1 MPSPLHEQQ
10 SEAAARWL
18 KNNGFSV
25 VAVNVSALGS
35 RERVDAIGWR
45 HSGSALIESKVS
57 RSDFH
62 SDKNKPERQSGG
74 VGLYRFYITPPNL
87 INASELPAGWGLLH
101 YDGRKVIEVKCPP
114 GNAWP
119 SFGYGDNEW
128 IQHQHTVDKDAEQAL
143 LFSVARKLSMQ
154 RK

>member
-1 MPSPLHEQQ
+1 MPSPLHELQ

-18 KNNGFSV
+18 RKNGFPV
-25 VAVNVSALGS
+25 VAVNVFALGS

-45 HSGSALIESKVS
+45 HSASVLIESKVS

-62 SDKNKPERQSGG
+62 CDRNKPERHSGG

-87 INASELPAGWGLLH
+87 VSVSELPAGWGLL
-101 YDGRKVIEVKCPP
+101 YFDGKKVTEIKRPK

-119 SFGYGDNEW
+119 SFGVGDSEW
-128 IQHQHTVDKDAEQAL
+128 MQHQHLVDKDAEQAL
-143 LFSVARKLSMQ
+143 LFSVARKLAV